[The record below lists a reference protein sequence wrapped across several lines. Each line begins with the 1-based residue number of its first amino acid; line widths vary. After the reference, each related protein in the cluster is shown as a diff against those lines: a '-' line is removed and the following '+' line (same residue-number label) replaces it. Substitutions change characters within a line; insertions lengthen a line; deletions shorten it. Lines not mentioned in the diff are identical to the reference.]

1 MQEAKDPEAEYV
13 EEENL
18 VNQGS
23 IMETISALFAK
34 RAHIYKR
41 DKSGLV
47 CEIVVPIVLVIL
59 GLAETKLTILSN
71 SPVMALVPSAFPL
84 KQRILLNEN
93 LIASDPGAVTTHDLY
108 ANLPNVDSSFEAT
121 YSTVTDWEQYAQEVF
136 DQQFIGK
143 ERPNRY
149 GSYLMY

>member
-41 DKSGLV
+41 HKSGLV

-71 SPVMALVPSAFPL
+71 SPVMPLVPSAFPL

-93 LIASDPGAVTTHDLY
+93 LIASDPGTVTTHDLY

-136 DQQFIGK
+136 DQ
-143 ERPNRY
+143 
-149 GSYLMY
+149 